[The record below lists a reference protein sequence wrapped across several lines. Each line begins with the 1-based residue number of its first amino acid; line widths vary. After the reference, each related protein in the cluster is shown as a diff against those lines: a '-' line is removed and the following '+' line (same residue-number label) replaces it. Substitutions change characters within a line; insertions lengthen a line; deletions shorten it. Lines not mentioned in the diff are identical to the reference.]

1 MKDYSKAY
9 KAYDI
14 RAIYDDP
21 IDDIFCF
28 NLGLAV
34 GREAVKKHGSRSKI
48 VIGSDVRMYNNMFI
62 YRFVKGLKQG

>member
-14 RAIYDDP
+14 RSVYNEP
-21 IDDIFCF
+21 VDDIFCF

-34 GREAVKKHGSRSKI
+34 GREAIKKHGARAKVLI
-48 VIGSDVRMYNNMFI
+48 
-62 YRFVKGLKQG
+62 